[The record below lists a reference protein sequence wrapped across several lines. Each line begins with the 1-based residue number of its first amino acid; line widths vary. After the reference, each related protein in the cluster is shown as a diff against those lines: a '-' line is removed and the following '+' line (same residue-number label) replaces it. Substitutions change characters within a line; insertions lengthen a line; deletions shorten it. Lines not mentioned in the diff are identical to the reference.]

1 MVTNQIPKILLTKL
15 TAVGYLIHFLVHI
28 KARLLSSAASQHL
41 LGSGTHEVEQ
51 LPVVVHIALKIA
63 MIFRYFDAC
72 AFSDSEVFHLSSSQ
86 DSYFCFKIA
95 VVFSSTLL
103 PHLHIYAMP
112 NHNAKFSTQPVH
124 KNVMFQ
130 VDNDDFPY
138 GFRYLLPSKYLTDYC
153 RKIQA
158 IHISVCILYASQPY
172 TRHKESLYP
181 ILSRNS
187 FLQKL
192 EFNDL

>member
-1 MVTNQIPKILLTKL
+1 M
-15 TAVGYLIHFLVHI
+15 TAFGYSIQFLVPI
-28 KARLLSSAASQHL
+28 KARLLSSGSQSTFAWL
-41 LGSGTHEVEQ
+41 LAPMKKSSC
-51 LPVVVHIALKIA
+51 LSSFHIALKIA

-86 DSYFCFKIA
+86 DSYFYFKIA
-95 VVFSSTLL
+95 VFSSTLL

-124 KNVMFQ
+124 KYVMFQ
-130 VDNDDFPY
+130 VDNDEFPF

-158 IHISVCILYASQPY
+158 IHISVCILYAS
-172 TRHKESLYP
+172 
-181 ILSRNS
+181 
-187 FLQKL
+187 
-192 EFNDL
+192 